1 MLLSSSFRTVPLTYN
16 EDDIQLKQ
24 KVIDLLH
31 RIHELE
37 EENLLLQ
44 SENHELLDLVV
55 ERQSVT

>member
-1 MLLSSSFRTVPLTYN
+1 MLLSSSFRTVPPTYN

-55 ERQSVT
+55 ENQSVT